1 MTYMKRDTNKNE
13 FSWDRISIQKY
24 YDILDILDDRDSDE
38 ITKNVR
44 LVSLILEKDED
55 EVWNMS
61 LPDAGELIGKLR
73 FLNDFKL
80 PDKPNM
86 KISLPGYENLEVMKD
101 TTSMTVAQY
110 FDYQQFV
117 KMPLRESLEKILS
130 VFLIPKGKKYN
141 EGYDIVDLQ
150 NVIRNHLPFVI
161 AQSLLG
167 FMLRESVISLNRSLD
182 SCKKTLKKEGNE
194 EKRKD
199 LEMKIRTIQEN
210 LDRLCSI
217 GFC

>member
-1 MTYMKRDTNKNE
+1 MKKNTNTRDNE
-13 FSWDRISIQKY
+13 FSWDKISIQKY
-24 YDILDILDDRDSDE
+24 YDILDILNDNESDD
-38 ITKNVR
+38 ITKNVC
-44 LVSLILEKDED
+44 LVSIILDKDEE
-55 EVWNMS
+55 EVWEMS
-61 LPDAGELIGKLR
+61 LPDAGVLIGKLR

-80 PDKPNM
+80 PDKPKM
-86 KISLPGYENLEVMKD
+86 KISLPGYELEVMKD

-117 KMPLRESLEKILS
+117 KSPLRESLEKILS
-130 VFLIPKGKKYN
+130 VFLIPKGMKYN
-141 EGYDIVDLQ
+141 EGYDIIDLQ
-150 NVIRNHLPFVI
+150 RVIREHLPFVI

-194 EKRKD
+194 EKRKE

-210 LDRLCSI
+210 LERLCSI
-217 GFC
+217 GSCS

>member
-1 MTYMKRDTNKNE
+1 MKKNTNTKDNE
-13 FSWDRISIQKY
+13 FSWQNISIQKY
-24 YDILDILDDRDSDE
+24 YDILDILNENDTDD
-38 ITKNVR
+38 ITKNVQ
-44 LVSLILEKDED
+44 LVSLILGKDEN

-61 LPDAGELIGKLR
+61 LPDAGVLIGKLR

-80 PDKPNM
+80 SERPKM
-86 KISLPGYENLEVMKD
+86 KISLPGYENLEVMED

-110 FDYQQFV
+110 VDYQQFV
-117 KMPLRESLEKILS
+117 RMPLRESLEKILS
-130 VFLIPKGKKYN
+130 VFILPKGKKYN
-141 EGYDIVDLQ
+141 EGYDIIDLQ

-167 FMLRESVISLNRSLD
+167 FILRESVISLTRFQN
-182 SCKKTLKKEGNE
+182 SCKKILAKEGNE

-217 GFC
+217 GSC

>member
-1 MTYMKRDTNKNE
+1 MKKNTNTKDNE
-13 FSWDRISIQKY
+13 FSWDKISIAKY
-24 YDILDILDDRDSDE
+24 YKILDILDDKDNDD
-38 ITKNVR
+38 ITKNVQ
-44 LVSLILEKDED
+44 LVALILDRDEE
-55 EVWNMS
+55 EVWEMS
-61 LPDAGELIGKLR
+61 LPDAGKLISRLK

-80 PDKPNM
+80 SDRPNV
-86 KISLPGYENLEVMKD
+86 KITLPGYELEVMKD

-117 KMPLRESLEKILS
+117 KSPLRESLEKILS
-130 VFLIPKGKKYN
+130 VFLIPKGMKYN
-141 EGYDIVDLQ
+141 EGYDIIDLQ
-150 NVIRNHLPFVI
+150 RVIREHLPFVI

-194 EKRKD
+194 EKRKE

-210 LDRLCSI
+210 LERLCSI
-217 GFC
+217 GSC

>member
-1 MTYMKRDTNKNE
+1 MKKSTNTQDNN
-13 FSWDRISIQKY
+13 FSWDKISIQKY
-24 YDILDILDDRDSDE
+24 YDILDILNDNESDD
-38 ITKNVR
+38 ITKNVK
-44 LVSLILEKDED
+44 LVSLILDKDED
-55 EVWNMS
+55 EVWEMS
-61 LPDAGELIGKLR
+61 LPDAGKLISRLN
-73 FLNDFKL
+73 FLNKFQL
-80 PDKPNM
+80 SERPNV
-86 KISLPGYENLEVMKD
+86 KISLPGYELEVMKD

-110 FDYQQFV
+110 FDYQQFI

-194 EKRKD
+194 EKRKE

-210 LDRLCSI
+210 LERLCSI
-217 GFC
+217 GSC